1 MRLVRRGS
9 SARLLRAA
17 AAAAAGLAAAC
28 LGEIRDA
35 IDDATPREQYE
46 ASLDAAGLAGSAA
59 VRDWKAAALYAR
71 DSALTLQAPFNESG
85 YFAPERAE
93 ARGYLIPVRRGQALT
108 ARITVR
114 GARAARLFADLYEV
128 PEAGSTAFDHLE
140 SADSGMAELEHEIR
154 RDGAVVLVVQPE
166 LLSGGRYE
174 VSVTLEPTLG
184 FPVSGHDAGA
194 IRSRFGADRDAG
206 RRRHEGVDIFA
217 PRGTPVVAAAGGLA
231 TWVGTNELGGN
242 VVMVRD
248 RARGEGHYYAH
259 LDTQLVAEGTIVTAG
274 DTLGLVGN
282 TGNAR
287 TTPPHLHFGIY
298 ARGRG
303 AVDPTPYLVPPDSS
317 AGAPTADPELL
328 GEWMR
333 LSTRSD
339 LAPAPGAEG
348 GRVLDAGTVMRAVA
362 ATGAWIRVE
371 LPDRSTGF
379 VRAPRLVRAAPLGSA
394 AAGVEVLERPDSF
407 GIVVDTTS
415 ESARAE
421 VLGRFLA
428 YDFVRLADGTS
439 GWIERRPGST
449 N

>member
-1 MRLVRRGS
+1 MPSDPRSRCARILRT
-9 SARLLRAA
+9 SAVAIA
-17 AAAAAGLAAAC
+17 GFAAGC
-28 LGEIRDA
+28 LGDIRDA
-35 IDDATPREQYE
+35 IEDPTPREEYE
-46 ASLDAAGLAGSAA
+46 AALDAAGLAGSAA
-59 VRDWKAAALYAR
+59 VRDWKAAALFAR
-71 DSALTLQAPFNESG
+71 DSALTLRAPFNESG

-93 ARGYLIPVRRGQALT
+93 ARGYLIPVRRGQALS
-108 ARITVR
+108 ARFTIR
-114 GARAARLFADLYEV
+114 GARAARLFVDLYEV
-128 PEAGSTAFDHLE
+128 PEAGSTAFDHLA
-140 SADSGMAELEHEIR
+140 SADSGLAELEHEIR

-166 LLSGGRYE
+166 LLSGGRYD
-174 VSVTLEPTLG
+174 VAVTLEPTLG

-248 RARGEGHYYAH
+248 RGRGEGHYYAH
-259 LDTQLVAEGTIVTAG
+259 LDTQLVAEGSIVAAG

-303 AVDPTPYLVPPDSS
+303 AVDPTPYLVPLDSS
-317 AGAPTADPELL
+317 AGPPAADPELL

-333 LSTRSD
+333 LSGRTD

-362 ATGAWIRVE
+362 ATGAWMRVE
-371 LPDRSTGF
+371 LPDGTAGF
-379 VRAPRLVRAAPLGSA
+379 VRAPRLVPADPIGRI
-394 AAGVEVLERPDSF
+394 AAGAEVLERPDSF
-407 GIVVDTTS
+407 AIPVDTTS

-421 VLGRFLA
+421 MLGRFLA
-428 YDFVRLADGTS
+428 YDFVRLADGTP
-439 GWIERRPGST
+439 GWIERRPVGT
-449 N
+449 D

>member
-1 MRLVRRGS
+1 M
-9 SARLLRAA
+9 RAA
-17 AAAAAGLAAAC
+17 RFAAVTACALLAAC
-28 LGEIRDA
+28 LGDIRDA
-35 IDDATPREQYE
+35 IEDATPREQYE
-46 ASLDAAGLAGSAA
+46 AALDASGLAGSAA

-71 DSALTLQAPFNESG
+71 DSALTLRAPFNESG
-85 YFAPERAE
+85 YFAPERVE
-93 ARGYLIPVRRGQALT
+93 ARGYLIPVRRGQQLAAQFTL
-108 ARITVR
+108 R

-128 PEAGSTAFDHLE
+128 PEAGSTTFDHLA
-140 SADSGMAELEHEIR
+140 SADCGMAELEYEIR
-154 RDGAVVLVVQPE
+154 RDGSVVLLLPPE

-184 FPVSGHDAGA
+184 FPVSGHDPGA

-206 RRRHEGVDIFA
+206 RRRHEGLDIFA

-248 RARGEGHYYAH
+248 RERGEGHYYAH
-259 LDTQLVAEGTIVTAG
+259 LDTQLVSEGTIVSAG

-317 AGAPTADPELL
+317 AAPPSADPDRL

-333 LSTRSD
+333 LAARAD
-339 LAPAPGAEG
+339 LAPAPGADG
-348 GRVLDAGTVMRAVA
+348 GRALDAGTVMRAVG
-362 ATGAWIRVE
+362 ATGTWLRVE
-371 LPDRSTGF
+371 LPDGGTGF
-379 VRAPRLVRAAPLGSA
+379 VPARQLVAAEPLAAVAPGA
-394 AAGVEVLERPDSF
+394 EVLERPDSLA
-407 GIVVDTTS
+407 IVVDTTS

-428 YDFVRLADGTS
+428 YDFVRLTDGTP
-439 GWIERRPGST
+439 GWIARRP
-449 N
+449 

>member
-1 MRLVRRGS
+1 M
-9 SARLLRAA
+9 RAA
-17 AAAAAGLAAAC
+17 RFAAVTACALLAAC
-28 LGEIRDA
+28 IGDIRDA
-35 IDDATPREQYE
+35 IVDATPREQYE
-46 ASLDAAGLAGSAA
+46 AALDASGLAGSAA

-71 DSALTLQAPFNESG
+71 DSALTLRAPFNESG
-85 YFAPERAE
+85 YFAPERVE
-93 ARGYLIPVRRGQALT
+93 ARGYLIPVRRGQQLAVRFTL
-108 ARITVR
+108 R

-128 PEAGSTAFDHLE
+128 PEAGSTTFDHLA
-140 SADSGMAELEHEIR
+140 SADSGMAELEYEIR
-154 RDGAVVLVVQPE
+154 RDGSVVLLLQPE

-184 FPVSGHDAGA
+184 FPVSGHDPGA

-206 RRRHEGVDIFA
+206 RRRHEGLDIFA

-248 RARGEGHYYAH
+248 RERGEGHYYAH
-259 LDTQLVAEGTIVTAG
+259 LDTQLVTEGTIVSAG

-317 AGAPTADPELL
+317 AGPPSADPDRL

-333 LSTRSD
+333 LAARAD
-339 LAPAPGAEG
+339 LAPAPGADG
-348 GRVLDAGTVMRAVA
+348 GRALDAGTVMRAVG
-362 ATGAWIRVE
+362 ATGTWLRVE
-371 LPDRSTGF
+371 LPDGGTGF
-379 VRAPRLVRAAPLGSA
+379 VPARQLMAAEPLAAVAPGA
-394 AAGVEVLERPDSF
+394 EVLERPDSLA
-407 GIVVDTTS
+407 IVVDTTS

-428 YDFVRLADGTS
+428 YDFVRLTDGTP
-439 GWIERRPGST
+439 GWIARRP
-449 N
+449 

>member
-1 MRLVRRGS
+1 MT
-9 SARLLRAA
+9 
-17 AAAAAGLAAAC
+17 AAC
-28 LGEIRDA
+28 LGDIRDA
-35 IDDATPREQYE
+35 IQHATPREQYE
-46 ASLDAAGLAGSAA
+46 ASLDAAGLGGSAA

-71 DSALTLQAPFNESG
+71 DSALVLPAPFNESG

-93 ARGYLIPVRRGQALT
+93 ARGYRVPVRRGQALT
-108 ARITVR
+108 ARFTVR
-114 GARAARLFADLYEV
+114 GARAARLFVDLYEV
-128 PEAGSTAFDHLE
+128 PEAGSTAFGHLE
-140 SADSGMAELEHEIR
+140 SADSGMAELEHEVR
-154 RDGAVVLVVQPE
+154 RDGVVVLVIQPE

-174 VSVTLEPTLG
+174 VAVTLEPTLG

-217 PRGTPVVAAAGGLA
+217 PRGTPVLAAAGGLA

-248 RARGEGHYYAH
+248 RGRGEGHYYAH
-259 LDTQLVAEGTIVTAG
+259 LDTQLVAEGTSVTAG

-303 AVDPTPYLVPPDSS
+303 AVDPTPYLVAPDSS
-317 AGAPTADPELL
+317 AGPPSADPELL
-328 GEWMR
+328 GTWMR
-333 LSTRSD
+333 LSARAD
-339 LAPAPGAEG
+339 LAAAPGAEG
-348 GRVLDAGTVMRAVA
+348 GRLLDAGTVMRAVA
-362 ATGAWIRVE
+362 ATGAWFRVE

-379 VRAPRLVRAAPLGSA
+379 IRTSRLVPAEPLGSA
-394 AAGVEVLERPDSF
+394 AAGAEVLERPDTF
-407 GIVVDTTS
+407 AIPVDTIS

-428 YDFVRLADGTS
+428 FDFVRLADGTP
-439 GWIERRPGST
+439 GWVERRPGGT
-449 N
+449 D